1 MNRRFGMEEF
11 DVIFLGAGSAG
22 YVGAIRAADLGKSV
36 CIIEN
41 REIGGTCLNRGCIP
55 TKAIL
60 KASEVYAQAKES
72 KVFGIDSINTS
83 FDIEGIQKWKDSVVV
98 KLVSG
103 VEYLLKSRKIV
114 TKRGFGK
121 IADRGVIEIETTDGN
136 EIVKGRDIVIATGSE
151 PAIIPAF
158 KIDHKNVLTSDDA
171 LNLKTLPKDIL
182 IVGAGA
188 IGIEFGSFWTSFG
201 VNVTIVEMLP
211 QVVPTLKDRK
221 VAATVQRILS
231 KKGIIVKTGVKIENI
246 EVKDGKVYSTL
257 GSGEIIETEKVLV
270 SIGRKLN
277 SDNIGLEAIGIQT
290 EKSRIIVDE
299 YLRTNVEHFYAAG
312 DIVGGL
318 LLAHKAQK
326 EGEVVAEIIAGNGT
340 KMDYRVVPWAI
351 FSSPEIATV
360 GLTEEEAKENGI
372 GTIAGEFPF
381 VANGKA
387 VSMNAMEGFVKVV
400 AKSDTKEI
408 IGAQIIGPDASIII
422 SELAL
427 AIKMNLTIKDV
438 GNTIH
443 AHPTLAEA
451 TMEAAKAAS
460 REAVQ
465 IVNRIK

>member
-1 MNRRFGMEEF
+1 MEEF

-151 PAIIPAF
+151 PAIISAF

-231 KKGIIVKTGVKIENI
+231 KKGIVVKTGVKIENI

-372 GTIAGEFPF
+372 DTIAGEFPF

-460 REAVQ
+460 GEAVQ

>member
-114 TKRGFGK
+114 TKMGFGK

-340 KMDYRVVPWAI
+340 KMDYKVVPWAI

>member
-1 MNRRFGMEEF
+1 MEEF

-41 REIGGTCLNRGCIP
+41 RETGGTCLNRGCIP

-72 KVFGIDSINTS
+72 KVFGIDSTS
-83 FDIEGIQKWKDSVVV
+83 ANFDIEGIQKWKDSVVA

-103 VEYLLKSRKIV
+103 VEYLLKSRKV
-114 TKRGFGK
+114 VVKRGFGK
-121 IADRGVIEIETTDGN
+121 ITDRGIIEIETTNGD
-136 EIVKGRDIVIATGSE
+136 ETVKGRDIVIATGSE
-151 PAIIPAF
+151 PAMIPAF

-188 IGIEFGSFWTSFG
+188 IGIEFGSFWASFG
-201 VNVTIVEMLP
+201 VKVTIVEMLP

-221 VAATVQRILS
+221 IAATVQRILS
-231 KKGIIVKTGVKIENI
+231 KKGITVKTGVKIENI

-277 SDNIGLEAIGIQT
+277 SDNIGLEAVGIQT

-326 EGEVVAEIIAGNGT
+326 EGEVVAEIIAGNVT

-360 GLTEEEAKENGI
+360 GLTEEEAKEKGI
-372 GTIAGEFPF
+372 DTIAGEFPF
-381 VANGKA
+381 IANGKA
-387 VSMNAMEGFVKVV
+387 VSMNALEGFVKVV

-427 AIKMNLTIKDV
+427 AIKMNLTIRDV

-460 REAVQ
+460 GEAVQ
-465 IVNRIK
+465 IVNRVK

>member
-1 MNRRFGMEEF
+1 MEEF

-151 PAIIPAF
+151 PAIISAF

-231 KKGIIVKTGVKIENI
+231 KKGIVVKTGVKIENI

-460 REAVQ
+460 GEAVQ

>member
-1 MNRRFGMEEF
+1 MEEF

-151 PAIIPAF
+151 PAIISAF

-231 KKGIIVKTGVKIENI
+231 KKGIVVKTGVKIENI

-340 KMDYRVVPWAI
+340 KMDYKVVPWAI

-460 REAVQ
+460 GEAVQ